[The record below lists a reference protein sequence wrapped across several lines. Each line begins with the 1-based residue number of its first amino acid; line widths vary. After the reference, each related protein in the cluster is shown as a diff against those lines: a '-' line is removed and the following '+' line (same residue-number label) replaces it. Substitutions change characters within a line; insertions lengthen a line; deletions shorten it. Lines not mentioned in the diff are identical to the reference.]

1 MKLTII
7 RIEEHVVTCELDNGG
22 LIDIGRQ
29 WLSKDIEEGQIIE
42 FEYKKDN

>member
-7 RIEEHVVTCELDNGG
+7 RIEEHIATCEFDDGG

-29 WLSKDIEEGQIIE
+29 WLNKDISVGQIIE
-42 FEYKKDN
+42 FEYYNKA